1 MPARSEIDDKF
12 KWVVSD
18 LYSSDEAWEKDY
30 NSILEL
36 TDQPSELKGR
46 MGESAGMLYKALK
59 EYEQVEYITERV
71 YVYAFMKYYEDT
83 GNSKYQEISGKA
95 QMAAMKVSEKY
106 AFLEPEL
113 ISIDTDVLDKYISED
128 ERLGM
133 YKRFIDDCLAGKEH
147 TLSEKE
153 EALLAKASQMSTV
166 PNEVFSKF
174 NNADVKFGKVKRENG
189 QEDELTNGNFATFM
203 ESHDRAVRKA
213 AFEALYKQYGAYI
226 NKIAAAFY
234 RNV

>member
-1 MPARSEIDDKF
+1 M
-12 KWVVSD
+12 
-18 LYSSDEAWEKDY
+18 
-30 NSILEL
+30 
-36 TDQPSELKGR
+36 
-46 MGESAGMLYKALK
+46 
-59 EYEQVEYITERV
+59 
-71 YVYAFMKYYEDT
+71 
-83 GNSKYQEISGKA
+83 
-95 QMAAMKVSEKY
+95 
-106 AFLEPEL
+106 
-113 ISIDTDVLDKYISED
+113 LDKYISED

-133 YKRFIDDCLAGKEH
+133 YKHFIDDCLAGKEH

-226 NKIAAAFY
+226 NTIAAAFY
-234 RNV
+234 GNVKQAMFYADARGYKSTLNMYLDGSFIPEMYIRILLRLSMAILTKCTAMLISGRRRLALTSCIL